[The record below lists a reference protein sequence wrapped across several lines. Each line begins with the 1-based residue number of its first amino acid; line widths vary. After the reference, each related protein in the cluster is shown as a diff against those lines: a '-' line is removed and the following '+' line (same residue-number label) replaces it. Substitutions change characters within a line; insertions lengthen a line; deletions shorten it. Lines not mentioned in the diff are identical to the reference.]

1 MPWGLVVAVL
11 GMMLRGLTGKKMN
24 EYGEEK
30 MVAEKVDRIRADVDK
45 NGDGVIN
52 PRELME
58 ALAAVKKLKAEK
70 EVKAEIHKKI
80 LKESLSQGALMTM
93 AVLIGSALYSVLL
106 LFI

>member
-1 MPWGLVVAVL
+1 
-11 GMMLRGLTGKKMN
+11 
-24 EYGEEK
+24 
-30 MVAEKVDRIRADVDK
+30 MVNEKVDRIRAEADK

-58 ALAAVKKLKAEK
+58 ALAAVKKLKVEK
-70 EVKAEIHKKI
+70 EVKAEIRRKI
-80 LKESLSQGALMTM
+80 LKESLSQGALMTL

>member
-11 GMMLRGLTGKKMN
+11 GIMLRGLTGKKMN

-30 MVAEKVDRIRADVDK
+30 MVDEKVDRIRAEADK

-52 PRELME
+52 PKELME
-58 ALAAVKKLKAEK
+58 ALAAVRKLKAEK
-70 EVKAEIHKKI
+70 EVKVEIRKKI
-80 LKESLSQGALMTM
+80 LKESLSQGALMTL

>member
-1 MPWGLVVAVL
+1 
-11 GMMLRGLTGKKMN
+11 MN

-30 MVAEKVDRIRADVDK
+30 MVNEKVDRIRAEVDK

-52 PRELME
+52 PKELME
-58 ALAAVKKLKAEK
+58 ALAAVRKLKVEK
-70 EVKAEIHKKI
+70 EVKAEIRRKI
-80 LKESLSQGALMTM
+80 LKESLSQGALMTL

>member
-11 GMMLRGLTGKKMN
+11 GMMLRGLAGKKMN

-30 MVAEKVDRIRADVDK
+30 MVNEKVDRIRAEVDK
-45 NGDGVIN
+45 NGDSVIN
-52 PRELME
+52 PKELME

-70 EVKAEIHKKI
+70 EAKAEIRRKI
-80 LKESLSQGALMTM
+80 LKESLSQGALMTL